1 MADAC
6 LQQFGRQLQPR
17 LPTLSYRLSVEELEE
32 DLGKGWPELLDGGQ
46 AAAAAVHG
54 RPIEEVSRV
63 VAALLEGRIM
73 SDAGIYSTSS
83 GSLYYKHDCQLAD
96 AGWALAA
103 PRLLHALDYAR

>member
-63 VAALLEGRIM
+63 VAALLEGRIIA
-73 SDAGIYSTSS
+73 DAHLQLLRGTVRYDH
-83 GSLYYKHDCQLAD
+83 GCQLSD

-103 PRLLHALDYAR
+103 PRLLHMLGESW